1 MQIAGDRNLYP
12 KSSPELTDM
21 RVASEAVARSCE
33 SVRSKA
39 HMGAVNTA
47 AVTLA
52 NLMFKH

>member
-1 MQIAGDRNLYP
+1 MQIARHRNLHP
-12 KSSPELTDM
+12 KSSPQPTDM
-21 RVASEAVARSCE
+21 CVVNEAVACE

-52 NLMFKH
+52 NLMFQH